1 MKRFLKSLR
10 DTFTSLR
17 LTVLLIAMSMLL
29 VFAATID
36 QVNLGVWAVQ
46 EKYFR
51 SFFVWLPLG
60 ARSVPVFPGGY
71 LIGGVFALNLA
82 AAFIARFRFSLRQS
96 GILIAHAGLVL
107 LLVGELLSGI
117 WQEDYQMTL
126 DEGQT
131 KAYAESFRDTELYI
145 TDITDPEY
153 ADVVAIPSTLLA
165 RGNPIQ
171 YPTLPF
177 RVEPLRYFENAAVF
191 RKTTPAVEGDTVRG
205 IGANLSV
212 SPMAV
217 TYRPDERN
225 EPAAFVN
232 LVGGEGLIGTWIVAL
247 VLPEPQQFEYGGRTW
262 EIGLRATRDYKPF
275 SLTLLDFTHD
285 RYPGTDIPRNFS
297 SRLRLATPDG
307 IDDREVLIYMN
318 NPLRYGGYT
327 FYQSGFTNDDLTTIL
342 QVVRNPSW
350 LIPYVATGMMTTGL
364 AVQFL
369 MHLAGFVRRRRKLS
383 SA

>member
-1 MKRFLKSLR
+1 MKKILKSLR
-10 DTFTSLR
+10 DVFTSLR

-29 VFAATID
+29 IFAATID

-51 SFFVWLPLG
+51 SFFVWMPLG
-60 ARSVPVFPGGY
+60 ARSLPVFPGGY
-71 LIGGVFALNLA
+71 LIGGAFALNLA
-82 AAFIARFRFSLRQS
+82 AAFAARFQFSLKKS
-96 GILIAHAGLVL
+96 GILLAHAGLVL
-107 LLVGELLSGI
+107 LLVGELLSGV
-117 WQEDYQMTL
+117 WQQDDQMAL
-126 DEGQT
+126 NEGQT
-131 KAYAESFRDTELYI
+131 KDYAESFRKTELYVS
-145 TDITDPEY
+145 DITDADY

-165 RGNPIQ
+165 KQKPIQ

-177 RVEPLRYFENAAVF
+177 RVEPLRYYENAAVF
-191 RKTTPAVEGDTVRG
+191 QKTTPAVEGDTMQG
-205 IGANLSV
+205 LGANLSV

-217 TYRPDERN
+217 TYRPNEQN

-232 LVGGEGLIGTWIVAL
+232 LVGSDGLIGTWIVAL
-247 VLPEPQQFEYGGRTW
+247 VLQQPQQFDYAGRTW

-285 RYPGTDIPRNFS
+285 RYPGTDIPKNFS
-297 SRLRLATPDG
+297 SRLRLTTPDG
-307 IDDREVLIYMN
+307 IEDREVLIYMN

-342 QVVRNPSW
+342 QVVKNPSW
-350 LIPYVATGMMTTGL
+350 LIPYVACGMMTAGL

-369 MHLAGFVRRRRKLS
+369 IHLAGFARRRRKLS
-383 SA
+383 AS